1 VNATTVRYTR
11 VPTPVGPLWVGYDD
25 EGVCI
30 SMLSDSEEEFAAR
43 AWHELRREVQ
53 PDETPPAELVSA
65 LERRVANDGPLSFR
79 LEAFTPFQRAVLEA
93 VAAIPRGEV
102 RTYGE
107 EAAAVGHPGAARAVG
122 EVMRTNRIPVL
133 IPCHR
138 VVRAGGDT
146 GRYTPDPRLKREL
159 LAAEGALVDG
169 AISGGKTAPRMR
181 PTVLSQV

>member
-1 VNATTVRYTR
+1 MSATAVRYTS

-30 SMLSDSEEEFAAR
+30 SMLGTSEEDFAAR

-53 PDETPPAELVSA
+53 PDETPSVELMGA
-65 LERRVANDGPLSFR
+65 LERRVAEDGPLSFR
-79 LEAFTPFQRAVLEA
+79 LEGFTSFQRAVLEA

-107 EAAAVGHPGAARAVG
+107 VAATVGHPGAARAVG

-146 GRYTPDPRLKREL
+146 GRYTPDPRLKRDL
-159 LAAEGALVDG
+159 LAAEGAKVDV
-169 AISGGKTAPRMR
+169 AIRGEKSHR
-181 PTVLSQV
+181 S